1 MMARHA
7 STFRQNDLTRAV
19 KGAVAAG
26 VKIAQVEID
35 KDGKII
41 LIAENGDRQP
51 IKPANEGVN
60 EWDSV
65 LK

>member
-1 MMARHA
+1 MSRAA

-19 KGAVAAG
+19 KGAVAGG
-26 VKIAQVEID
+26 VKIVQVVID
-35 KDGKII
+35 KTGKII
-41 LIAENGDRQP
+41 LIADNGDRQAV
-51 IKPANEGVN
+51 PAIEGVN

>member
-1 MMARHA
+1 MARAA

-19 KGAVAAG
+19 KGVIAAG
-26 VKIAQVEID
+26 VKIAQVELG

-41 LIAENGDRQP
+41 LIADNGDRQP
-51 IKPANEGVN
+51 IEPEGKN
-60 EWDSV
+60 EWDGM